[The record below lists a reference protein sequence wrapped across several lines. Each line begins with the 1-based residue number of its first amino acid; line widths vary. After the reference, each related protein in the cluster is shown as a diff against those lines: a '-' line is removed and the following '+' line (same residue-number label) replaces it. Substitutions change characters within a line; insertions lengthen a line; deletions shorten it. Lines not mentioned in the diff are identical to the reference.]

1 MRAVTTPGIM
11 RVFGEAHAGFGKLP
25 WAELFAPAISH
36 AETGWMIRPHVSTMF
51 TLDETAYGRLPMVKK
66 LALTEDGRKLYLRP
80 DGTPKRVGDEVR
92 NPDLAETLRGLARD
106 GAESFYTGEIA
117 RRIAEDM
124 RRHGGPMTLEDL
136 ASFKV
141 QKRAPLEIAYRG
153 RRIATPPPPGGG
165 IMVAEML
172 RIIERF
178 ELATLEHNGPEYIRI
193 LAEAMK
199 IAGLDKERH
208 IGDPDFV
215 PPPLERLLSDA
226 YADECA
232 ERIRR
237 GEKAKLTRLSSDCKD
252 TTTVSCV
259 DRERHGGVAHAHERR
274 AVGRDPAR
282 HRLHAE
288 RRHEL
293 VRSAARPR
301 RLDRARQAPLL
312 LDDADHRVRRRDAGD
327 DARRAGRR
335 LDRRRHPAGSA
346 STCSIGA

>member
-1 MRAVTTPGIM
+1 MADR
-11 RVFGEAHAGFGKLP
+11 
-25 WAELFAPAISH
+25 
-36 AETGWMIRPHVSTMF
+36 
-51 TLDETAYGRLPMVKK
+51 
-66 LALTEDGRKLYLRP
+66 
-80 DGTPKRVGDEVR
+80 
-92 NPDLAETLRGLARD
+92 
-106 GAESFYTGEIA
+106 
-117 RRIAEDM
+117 
-124 RRHGGPMTLEDL
+124 MTLEDL

-141 QKRAPLEIAYRG
+141 QKARAARDRLSRP
-153 RRIATPPPPGGG
+153 RIATPPPPGGG

-259 DRERHGGVAHAHERR
+259 DRNGMVVSLTHTNGVPSGVIPPGTGFMLNGAMNWYDPRPGRAGSIAPGKRRFSSMTPTIVFEEETAVMTLGAPGGAWIGVAILQVLVNMLDWGMSPARGGRGAALQRHERR
-274 AVGRDPAR
+274 
-282 HRLHAE
+282 
-288 RRHEL
+288 
-293 VRSAARPR
+293 
-301 RLDRARQAPLL
+301 DRYRQP
-312 LDDADHRVRRRDAGD
+312 
-327 DARRAGRR
+327 
-335 LDRRRHPAGSA
+335 HPAPDAESA
-346 STCSIGA
+346 RGDGL